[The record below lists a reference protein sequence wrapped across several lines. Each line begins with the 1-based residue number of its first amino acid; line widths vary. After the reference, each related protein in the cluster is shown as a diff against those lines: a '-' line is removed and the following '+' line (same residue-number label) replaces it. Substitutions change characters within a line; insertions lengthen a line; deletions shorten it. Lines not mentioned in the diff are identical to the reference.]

1 MSFAKFL
8 RENAATAG
16 PPTPEAVPGADLNLE
31 EQTLLNQVLI
41 QGIRQGASDIEI
53 IEGQPPVFRLHRT
66 MQPQD
71 LPVLERSDLESI
83 LSPDQLEQLS
93 RNLDIDVSYS
103 VPGVSRF
110 RVNIYHDRGGLVA
123 VFRTIPQNIPD
134 LRKLGLPDVLLNLT
148 EARSGLILVTGPT
161 GSGKSTTLAALIKH
175 INQTRAVKIITI
187 EDPVEYLH
195 TPIKARISQ
204 RQVGV
209 DVKDFERGL
218 RAALRQAPDI
228 ILVGEMRDR
237 ESIEMALTAAETGH
251 LVFSTLHTRSA
262 DETAARIVDAFPEGA
277 RPAIRAQLSS
287 VILAVVSQQLV
298 PRQDQSGL
306 VVAYEVMLGN
316 TASKSTIRD
325 GKFEQLR
332 NVIEGG
338 SATGM
343 ISMNRVLANLVQSNT
358 ISTDTALAHSP
369 NEEQLLQYLGM
380 R

>member
-1 MSFAKFL
+1 
-8 RENAATAG
+8 
-16 PPTPEAVPGADLNLE
+16 
-31 EQTLLNQVLI
+31 
-41 QGIRQGASDIEI
+41 GASDIEI
-53 IEGQPPVFRLHRT
+53 IEGQPPVFRIHRT

-83 LSPDQLEQLS
+83 LSPDQLEQLT

-218 RAALRQAPDI
+218 
-228 ILVGEMRDR
+228 
-237 ESIEMALTAAETGH
+237 
-251 LVFSTLHTRSA
+251 
-262 DETAARIVDAFPEGA
+262 
-277 RPAIRAQLSS
+277 
-287 VILAVVSQQLV
+287 
-298 PRQDQSGL
+298 
-306 VVAYEVMLGN
+306 
-316 TASKSTIRD
+316 
-325 GKFEQLR
+325 
-332 NVIEGG
+332 
-338 SATGM
+338 
-343 ISMNRVLANLVQSNT
+343 
-358 ISTDTALAHSP
+358 
-369 NEEQLLQYLGM
+369 
-380 R
+380 